1 MKNFVLNKLAEA
13 NINDEDFKLQVM
25 ESCAKTI
32 NDLIDREI
40 QRYHFINDPANVH
53 EELWQH
59 NDSVFELDIAIENW
73 DTHIAAT
80 ITPHIAATITPQEET
95 GNYICK
101 LEKTC
106 LGLDRDAIINE
117 MYSGSDI
124 REYVH
129 YDYKKIMA
137 MIYYDFEYE
146 LRSYLKEQ

>member
-25 ESCAKTI
+25 ESCTKTI

-40 QRYHFINDPANVH
+40 QRYHFINDPVNVH

-73 DTHIAAT
+73 DTHIS
-80 ITPHIAATITPQEET
+80 ATITPQEET
-95 GNYICK
+95 GKYICK

-117 MYSGSDI
+117 MYSGSDT
-124 REYVH
+124 REYVN

-137 MIYYDFEYE
+137 MIYWDFEDA
-146 LRSYLKEQ
+146 LKHYLKEQQ